1 MATVQNFIDEFKS
14 KKIQNTRVNENAVS
28 EYIRNTLD
36 IKTYIPFRKKRET
49 VEMVVAHNIK
59 EIDGIKKI
67 DAINQY
73 VSFVVAMLT
82 LHTNL
87 EFRDDPIADYD
98 LLAESKLLP
107 QIIAEFKESYDEC
120 DILLKM
126 VVNSELE
133 DNSTS
138 ALIGRFLNGISNMLD
153 GIIEKFES
161 TDIKDILG
169 ANFSEEDLT
178 ALSRFLNT
186 YNK

>member
-1 MATVQNFIDEFKS
+1 MATVQNFIDGFKQ
-14 KKIQNTRVNENAVS
+14 KNIQNTKIAPNGVS
-28 EYIRNTLD
+28 DYLKKELE
-36 IKTYIPFRKKRET
+36 IKTYIPFRQKRET
-49 VEMVVAHNIK
+49 VEVVVAHNIK

-67 DAINQY
+67 DTINQY
-73 VSFVVAMLT
+73 VSFVVAMLS

-126 VVNSELE
+126 VVSSELE

-169 ANFSEEDLT
+169 ANFNEEDLT